1 MSSFNRIGATWAG
14 GNYNLLTGVLRNE
27 WGFNGFVLTDYE
39 VPSFM
44 FTNQALAAGGDG
56 KLKTVDMSNLFGGG
70 YDLADNPAYQ
80 GYARE
85 AAHRILYTVVN
96 SAAMNGYVHGM
107 VFVKGFA
114 YYKFILIGIDVLA
127 AGIAALIVLFCK
139 KLKGANK

>member
-1 MSSFNRIGATWAG
+1 
-14 GNYNLLTGVLRNE
+14 
-27 WGFNGFVLTDYE
+27 
-39 VPSFM
+39 
-44 FTNQALAAGGDG
+44 
-56 KLKTVDMSNLFGGG
+56 MSNLFGGG

-114 YYKFILIGIDVLA
+114 YIGYGILRFV
-127 AGIAALIVLFCK
+127 K
-139 KLKGANK
+139 KIL